1 MATNTKHTILRA
13 YFSLLAKK
21 SIDKVTVKDVVEEC
35 GITRQTFY
43 YHFQDLLDVIDWG
56 FRGKTQECVQQ
67 GLEADSIEE
76 ALHIFLSAVDRHRV
90 FVRKIMN
97 SQKKQQI
104 CDLVMV
110 TIQDWLFA
118 MLKEKNS
125 CLDYPVHEMDFAMHF
140 YAYAIAGSLYDIVW
154 NDSPDLDFIVHQ
166 IITLMEPVL
175 SKVDLQK

>member
-1 MATNTKHTILRA
+1 MATNTKHTILHA
-13 YFSLLAKK
+13 YFTLLTKK
-21 SIDKVTVKDVVEEC
+21 NIDKVTVKDVVEEC

-56 FRGKTQECVQQ
+56 FRRKTQECVKL
-67 GLEADSIEE
+67 GLESATIEE
-76 ALHIFLSAVDRHRV
+76 ALFIFLSTVDKHRI
-90 FVRKIMN
+90 FIRKIMN

-104 CDLVMV
+104 CDLVMI

-118 MLKEKNS
+118 MFKEKNYHP
-125 CLDYPVHEMDFAMHF
+125 DYPVHEMDFAMHF

-166 IITLMEPVL
+166 IVNLMEPIL
-175 SKVDLQK
+175 SENRK